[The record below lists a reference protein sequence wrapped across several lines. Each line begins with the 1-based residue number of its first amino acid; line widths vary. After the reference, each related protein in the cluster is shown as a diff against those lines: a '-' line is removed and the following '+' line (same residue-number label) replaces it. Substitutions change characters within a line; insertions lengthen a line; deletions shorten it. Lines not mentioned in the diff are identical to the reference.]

1 VGTPLQDDIV
11 RTHGPCHRQAKT
23 FSLHL
28 RRWRQR
34 RCLTAEPV
42 VIDYEMFSK
51 IHECHHRQDLTI
63 AQIAR
68 ALGLHPR
75 TVATWVARSRFEPRR
90 ERPRSS
96 VLDPF
101 KPRIMQLL
109 YTHPYSAQEIFQR
122 LRQEGYRGGMTILRV
137 YVRGIRPT
145 ERPVCPKLHFAPS
158 ECAQV
163 SWAQFGHLAIG
174 RASRPLMAF
183 VMVLSYSRQIFLR
196 FFLNARMEN
205 LLRGHIEAFES
216 WTGVPRIIVYDN
228 LKDAVLGRQG
238 DNIRFHPTLLEFVRH
253 YGYEPRLVA
262 IARGNERGRLERT
275 IRYLRTN
282 FFAAREFVDLN
293 DLNVQADVW
302 CSGLAAGRPCPE
314 QNTLSVR
321 EAFADEAHLLLKLP
335 DNPYPLLERVAP
347 NLTYPITDDRN

>member
-1 VGTPLQDDIV
+1 
-11 RTHGPCHRQAKT
+11 
-23 FSLHL
+23 
-28 RRWRQR
+28 
-34 RCLTAEPV
+34 
-42 VIDYEMFSK
+42 
-51 IHECHHRQDLTI
+51 
-63 AQIAR
+63 
-68 ALGLHPR
+68 
-75 TVATWVARSRFEPRR
+75 VARSRFEPRR

-205 LLRGHIEAFES
+205 FLRGHVEAFGACPGSRGSSSTTISKALLWSATATPSVSIPPCSS
-216 WTGVPRIIVYDN
+216 WPDIIV
-228 LKDAVLGRQG
+228 
-238 DNIRFHPTLLEFVRH
+238 
-253 YGYEPRLVA
+253 
-262 IARGNERGRLERT
+262 
-275 IRYLRTN
+275 TN
-282 FFAAREFVDLN
+282 HV
-293 DLNVQADVW
+293 
-302 CSGLAAGRPCPE
+302 P
-314 QNTLSVR
+314 
-321 EAFADEAHLLLKLP
+321 
-335 DNPYPLLERVAP
+335 
-347 NLTYPITDDRN
+347 